1 MTNRAAVLLPS
12 QLRHLLRVTEATSR
26 HRERDVLILWL
37 GFSCGLRVTE
47 TARLT
52 VADVLLPSG
61 RLKTE
66 ISLRAEITKG
76 CRQRLAYLTTYVLGG
91 GGA

>member
-1 MTNRAAVLLPS
+1 MTKRAAVLLPS

-26 HRERDVLILWL
+26 HAERDVLILWL

-47 TARLT
+47 TALLT

-61 RLKTE
+61 R
-66 ISLRAEITKG
+66 
-76 CRQRLAYLTTYVLGG
+76 
-91 GGA
+91 